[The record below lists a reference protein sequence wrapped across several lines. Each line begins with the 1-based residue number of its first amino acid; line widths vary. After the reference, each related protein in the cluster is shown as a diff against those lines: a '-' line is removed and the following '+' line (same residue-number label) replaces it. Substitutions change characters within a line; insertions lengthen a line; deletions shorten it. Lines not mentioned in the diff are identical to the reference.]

1 MLETPRYNLSML
13 VKKMGRESAPTS
25 AGEAQVSSL
34 LPFIREFQLGNARRK
49 LLFRCQIFSY
59 LGMTLC
65 FSSLLGGIL
74 GYSVLAL
81 GLGFLG
87 LGLSLFS
94 RVWKRYLPDHQQAEG
109 HNLDCKRSNVTKEHR
124 GSHPAVKLAM
134 QCPAFNNASSIPA
147 VTALEA
153 EAFFSFTPKCSV

>member
-13 VKKMGRESAPTS
+13 VKKIGRESAPAST
-25 AGEAQVSSL
+25 GEAQASSL
-34 LPFIREFQLGNARRK
+34 LPFIREFQLGNARRR

-59 LGMTLC
+59 LGMTL
-65 FSSLLGGIL
+65 FLSSLLGGIL

-94 RVWKRYLPDHQQAEG
+94 RVWKRYLPDRQQTEG
-109 HNLDCKRSNVTKEHR
+109 HNLHCKKSNLTKEYR
-124 GSHPAVKLAM
+124 GSDPPVKLAM
-134 QCPAFNNASSIPA
+134 QCPAFNHASSIPA
-147 VTALEA
+147 VTAVEA